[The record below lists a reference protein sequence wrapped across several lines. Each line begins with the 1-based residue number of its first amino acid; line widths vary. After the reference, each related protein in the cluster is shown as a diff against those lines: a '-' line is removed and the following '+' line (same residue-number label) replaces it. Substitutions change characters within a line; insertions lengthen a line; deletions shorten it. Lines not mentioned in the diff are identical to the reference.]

1 MASPNDLDLSTE
13 LRLIPALADVGK
25 EALVDIVA
33 AATQRRAHAGV
44 ALVEQGIA
52 SPHLVMLV
60 RGAAKVVRTVASG
73 SGESVIVLD
82 VMRAPC
88 IVGDASVLDGQPATS
103 SVVTLRSSHV
113 AMLDRRHMVRLMA
126 AHPSIARAL
135 LSRVAQEL
143 RSRVRRI
150 DEIVVGPVD
159 ERVKHLLDSL
169 AQEHGTPLGQGRFI
183 AIPLR
188 RRDLANMVNATT
200 ETVSRLLAKFEREG
214 LARSTRDG
222 IWWRSPSPSP
232 RERGERGGEREAGK
246 EGSGKEKGR
255 GSSLP
260 PASASAPS
268 TTSSSSAPA
277 PAPAGGGDAHERS
290 G

>member
-1 MASPNDLDLSTE
+1 MASPSDLDLPTE
-13 LRLIPALADVGK
+13 LRLITAFADVGK
-25 EALVDIVA
+25 DALTEIITVA
-33 AATQRRAHAGV
+33 AQKRAHSGT
-44 ALVEQGIA
+44 ALVEQGLA

-60 RGAAKVVRTVASG
+60 RGAAKVVRTVAS
-73 SGESVIVLD
+73 SNGESVIVLD

-88 IVGDASVLDGQPATS
+88 IVADASVIDGAPATA
-103 SVVTLRSSHV
+103 SVITLRSSHV
-113 AMLDRRHMVRLMA
+113 VTLDRRQLTRLMA
-126 AHPSIARAL
+126 AHLSIARAL
-135 LSRVAQEL
+135 LARMAQEL
-143 RSRVRRI
+143 RGRVRRI

-169 AQEHGTPLGQGRFI
+169 ATEHGTPLGQGRFI

-222 IWWRSPSPSP
+222 IWWRTPPPSP
-232 RERGERGGEREAGK
+232 REKDKHRQSAQSTHPPESAQQVGEAREP
-246 EGSGKEKGR
+246 R
-255 GSSLP
+255 
-260 PASASAPS
+260 
-268 TTSSSSAPA
+268 
-277 PAPAGGGDAHERS
+277 DAHERS